1 MVTDAIMIT
10 MAMLID
16 LKLLHWHSAGEVEVE
31 VRRVG
36 ERIEQLIHFVVR
48 SVYWRSNGN

>member
-16 LKLLHWHSAGEVEVE
+16 LKVLHWHSAAG
-31 VRRVG
+31 G
-36 ERIEQLIHFVVR
+36 G
-48 SVYWRSNGN
+48 SGS